1 MSSPIGPISTIFSRY
16 QFVITPQVGVWLFS
30 LVAYPNVSVAFSNC
44 SLPESYEFVGKSTWK
59 GFEIIWA
66 LCDWNTSFGLVTPP
80 FPDFVAIINLL
91 TGPTRIP
98 GPCSGGGS
106 GSGVNIYNT
115 SDSLTGNRLVNL
127 NNHDLSFNVQ
137 NAEYFKVDEAI
148 NNLDLLKLK
157 SDESLLQNKVLVYIR
172 SDDGKIQLNSKDIE
186 LQVLG
191 GTLKALGLTQTTK
204 PMVLFYDPF
213 TNEITY
219 DFTSVNNI
227 YSNNGTISSDREVNL
242 DDKKLTFITDLPN
255 SRFLVSRSSTFP
267 PVSGS
272 AAALFVEPNDFA
284 SSGKPAAGMGYVTD
298 AVINDSA
305 SFLASEVTGQKSAM
319 MIATN
324 NTLSVNNFVNVSN
337 NGVQILANVGV
348 DSSQITV
355 EPTQV
360 IIDGG
365 TSQNVKVQNIGVD
378 STYTNI
384 LRYDNGTGDV
394 KYGKP
399 INFYNNNGT
408 LDCTATGG
416 VRTVNLDDQILLFQ
430 GNGNDYFQIDNIQE
444 LDVTTTNNISIQ
456 TPQLIIVPQFPL
468 DNTVDDIIVQDSSSG
483 QIKRRTA
490 NTIIPPMQPT
500 VLGTT
505 YGNQSSATDNHIG
518 FENQV
523 GSGSRSNVIAA
534 YISNSVSADE
544 SNLMISYQNFQ
555 SSSGTHSHS
564 NLIISGDSSD
574 LTSSNRTHV
583 YGHELQGNGIN
594 LDNSIYIGNLR
605 NVKPADV
612 SVCLTNDLVNNTI
625 EMAKESVYIGS
636 NANSIVLGNNEFH
649 IDFKCPRWFYH
660 DLASGTTS
668 EQLYYDSANSQIT
681 FGPLPPAPTPNTTLS
696 NLGAGNVILATPG
709 TLPATTTR
717 SFKSIVAGAN
727 VFITN
732 DANTVT
738 IGATMP
744 ENAIF
749 SVGLDPF
756 NITGP
761 FPAPFA
767 QVPNSFG
774 SPLSTLTPTNHPG
787 YNNAGAA
794 LDLNL
799 GNYTVPTTNQYR
811 IHLQVT
817 VRNTTEVC
825 NFSIAFRDILAGT
838 DISTAAYNSG
848 VINSFST
855 FTFDDYVTLTQPR
868 LYKFVMYLNNGA
880 ATTYNFNRLI
890 YSINVV

>member
-1 MSSPIGPISTIFSRY
+1 MSSPIGPTSSIFSRY
-16 QFVITPQVGVWLFS
+16 QFIITPEVGVWLFS

-44 SLPESYEFVGKSTWK
+44 SLPETYEFVGKSTWN

-66 LCDWNTSFGLVTPP
+66 LCDWNTSFGLITPP

-106 GSGVNIYNT
+106 GSSANIYNT

-127 NNHDLSFNVQ
+127 NNHDLSFNIQ

-157 SDESLLQNKVLVYIR
+157 SDESLLQNKVLVFIR
-172 SDDGKIQLNSKDIE
+172 SDDGKIQLHSKDVE

-191 GTLKALGLTQTTK
+191 GTWKAAGLTQATK

-227 YSNNGTISSDREVNL
+227 YSNNGTIASDREVNL
-242 DDKKLTFITDLPN
+242 DDKKLTFIADLPN

-284 SSGKPAAGMGYVTD
+284 SSGKPAAGMGYVAD
-298 AVINDSA
+298 AAINDSA

-319 MIATN
+319 VIATN
-324 NTLSVNNFVNVSN
+324 NTLSVNNMVNVNN
-337 NGVQILANVGV
+337 NGIQILANVGA

-365 TSQNVKVQNIGVD
+365 TSQNVKVQNISLD

-416 VRTVNLDDQILLFQ
+416 VRTVNLDSQILLFQ
-430 GNGNDYFQIDNIQE
+430 GNGDDYFQIDNIQE
-444 LDVTTTNNISIQ
+444 LDITTTNNISIQ

-468 DNTVDDIIVQDSSSG
+468 DNTIDDIIVQESSTG
-483 QIKRRTA
+483 QIKRRAA
-490 NTIIPPMQPT
+490 NTIIPQMQPT
-500 VLGTT
+500 VLGTV
-505 YGNQSSATDNHIG
+505 YGNQSSDTDNHIG
-518 FENQV
+518 FDNQV
-523 GSGSRSNVIAA
+523 GSGSRSNVIAS
-534 YISNSVSADE
+534 YLSNSVSADE
-544 SNLMISYQNFQ
+544 SNLLISYQNFQ

-564 NLIISGDSSD
+564 NIIVSGDSSD

-583 YGHELQGNGIN
+583 LGHEILGNG
-594 LDNSIYIGNLR
+594 LTMDDSIYVGNLR
-605 NVKPADV
+605 NVAPATV
-612 SVCLTNDLVNNTI
+612 SICLTNDLYNNLI
-625 EMAKESVYIGS
+625 QMAQESVYFGS
-636 NANSIVLGNNEFH
+636 NANALVLGNNEFH
-649 IDFKCPRWFYH
+649 IDFKCPRWYYH
-660 DLASGTTS
+660 DLTSGSTTD
-668 EQLYYDSANSQIT
+668 QLYYDTTTSQIT
-681 FGPLPPAPTPNTTLS
+681 HGPLPPAPTPNTTLS

-709 TLPATTTR
+709 TLPATTAR
-717 SFKSIVAGAN
+717 NFKSLVAGSN
-727 VFITN
+727 VLISN
-732 DANTVT
+732 NANTIT
-738 IGATMP
+738 ISAFP
-744 ENAIF
+744 ADNAVF

-774 SPLSTLTPTNHPG
+774 APLSTLTPTNHPG

-794 LDLNL
+794 LDLTL
-799 GNYTVPTTNQYR
+799 GNYTVPATDQYR
-811 IHLQVT
+811 VHLQVT

-825 NFSIAFRDILAGT
+825 NFSMALRDVLAGT
-838 DISTAAYNSG
+838 DISTANFNSG
-848 VINSFST
+848 EINSYNT
-855 FTFDDYVTLTQPR
+855 FVFDDYVTLLQPR
-868 LYKFVMYLNNGA
+868 IYKMVMYLNNGA
-880 ATTYNFNRLI
+880 ATTYNFSRLI
-890 YSINVV
+890 YSLNII